1 MATHLHFTVIFSSNC
16 VKSLLADLKNT
27 FEKVE
32 AARVNAS
39 VNAFK
44 SIEEASM
51 RVSNLI
57 QKVIKDAM
65 EDDHSGKNLILS
77 SDDCETMHVTR

>member
-1 MATHLHFTVIFSSNC
+1 M
-16 VKSLLADLKNT
+16 KNT

-32 AARVNAS
+32 GARVNAS
-39 VNAFK
+39 ANAFK

-51 RVSNLI
+51 KVSNLI

-65 EDDHSGKNLILS
+65 EDDHSGESLILFLV
-77 SDDCETMHVTR
+77 M

>member
-1 MATHLHFTVIFSSNC
+1 MSLNSGE
-16 VKSLLADLKNT
+16 SLLADLKNT

-32 AARVNAS
+32 DARVNAS

-51 RVSNLI
+51 KVSNLI

-65 EDDHSGKNLILS
+65 EDDHSGKNLMLS
-77 SDDCETMHVTR
+77 S